1 MRGLHRLS
9 RRSTLLGAAGVAAAN
24 LVGGPG
30 IAAAFKYQAT
40 PRATPISRVP
50 LWQTAWQRGIV
61 FGTSAATWQLEDP
74 DYAQLVEHEAAILFT
89 EDDLLWW
96 RLRPTPDSALD
107 FQYADQF
114 MAFAERNQ
122 QLVLGAHL
130 VWDEG
135 FGEEW
140 TEDDLWG
147 MDEDTA
153 RRLLFETVE
162 QVVGRYRGRV
172 AGWIVVNEAIDA
184 HEQDGL
190 RRDYPWY
197 ETIGPSYA
205 EESFHTAHDAD
216 PNATLLLNEFGF
228 ETDDEFDSAADKR
241 AKALLVLD
249 QLLDADAPV
258 HALGVQAHL
267 EADGFAEKFDAAG
280 YQQFLSEV
288 TDRGLK
294 ILITELDV
302 LDDGLPADTAERD
315 AAIAEVY
322 RLYLDTALA
331 EPAVAAVITF
341 GLSDRYTWLQEDYP
355 REDEES
361 RRPLPFDDDLQPKP
375 AYDALA
381 GALEQAQDRDP
392 LWEVQRASG
401 T

>member
-1 MRGLHRLS
+1 MKNDHPLT
-9 RRSTLLGAAGVAAAN
+9 RRSALLSAGVTAAG
-24 LVGGPG
+24 LIGGPG
-30 IAAAFKYQAT
+30 IATAYQVT
-40 PRATPISRVP
+40 PQATPISRVP

-96 RLRPTPDSALD
+96 RLRPTPESELD
-107 FQYADQF
+107 FQFADQF

-135 FGEEW
+135 FGEDW

-147 MDEDTA
+147 LDEEAA
-153 RRLLFETVE
+153 RRLLFDTVE

-184 HEQDGL
+184 HEEDGL

-197 ETIGPSYA
+197 ETIGPSYI
-205 EESFHTAHDAD
+205 EESFHIAHDAD
-216 PNATLLLNEFGF
+216 PDATLLLNEFGF

-249 QLLDADAPV
+249 QLLEADVPV

-267 EADGFAEKFDAAG
+267 EADDFAGKFDAEA

-288 TDRGLK
+288 ADRGLK

-302 LDDGLPADTAERD
+302 LDDGLPANSAERD
-315 AAIAEVY
+315 AAIADAY
-322 RLYLDTALA
+322 RLYVDAALA

-355 REDEES
+355 RVDEEP
-361 RRPLPFDDDLQPKP
+361 RRPLPFDDELQPKL

-381 GALEQAQDRDP
+381 SALGQAIDRDP
-392 LWEVQRASG
+392 LWEVP
-401 T
+401 